1 MSFTYNADE
10 IFEMALQIER
20 NGVQFYCRAAEK
32 TDDPD
37 HRVLLADLAD
47 MERCHEAVFAEMKE
61 EFSKKEKEPAAFDP
75 AGEAVL
81 YLQALANMRVFFEK
95 KIDPTSMEEILKSAI
110 DAEKDSIIFYLGMRD
125 LVPEKNGKDR
135 IEAIIG
141 EEKKHIQLLSKELV
155 SLKKK

>member
-1 MSFTYNADE
+1 MAFTYNADE

-20 NGVQFYCRAAEK
+20 NGVEFYCRAAGK

-37 HRVLLADLAD
+37 HRALLTDLAD
-47 MERCHEAVFAEMKE
+47 MERCHETIFAEMKAG
-61 EFSKKEKEPAAFDP
+61 FSRKEKEPAAFDP

-95 KIDPTSMEEILKSAI
+95 KIDPSSMEEILKSAI
-110 DAEKDSIIFYLGMRD
+110 EAEKDSIIFYLGMRD
-125 LVPEKNGKDR
+125 LVPEKSGKDK
-135 IEAIIG
+135 IDAIIG